1 MRGYDNWKLRS
12 DRDDWSARNNEPDIR
27 PCPVTGFDCITC
39 GDDCRLEPQ
48 PLGDVA
54 QAILDR
60 LRRKMEQR
68 KNERSPRRD
77 KADR

>member
-1 MRGYDNWKLRS
+1 MRGDDNWKLRS
-12 DRDDWSARNNEPDIR
+12 DRDERGRYDPEP
-27 PCPVTGFDCITC
+27 
-39 GDDCRLEPQ
+39 E

-54 QAILDR
+54 QTILDR

-68 KNERSPRRD
+68 KNEHQSRRD